1 MPITVPM
8 IEEKEFKTKVRGYDP
23 VEVDEFLDEIC
34 DEMIV
39 MQEEIARLQAQ
50 LAQTKRDLADVQPA
64 APRPAPAAAPAPA
77 PSPAITQDASESAQ
91 RLMANAQRLYDETVA
106 QAKEEAA
113 SILAKAQQ
121 EAGNAEQRLTEE
133 QEALQQQVNDLRA
146 QARAYRDRLIRL
158 MDEQRAALDAADLD

>member
-50 LAQTKRDLADVQPA
+50 LAQTKRDLAYVQPA
-64 APRPAPAAAPAPA
+64 PQRPAPVAA
-77 PSPAITQDASESAQ
+77 SVQDVSESAQ
-91 RLMANAQRLYDETVA
+91 KLMANAQRLYDETIA

-113 SILAKAQQ
+113 AIVAKARDSVSD
-121 EAGNAEQRLTEE
+121 ELTEE
-133 QEALQQQVNDLRA
+133 KAALEQQVSDMHVNA
-146 QARAYRDRLIRL
+146 KAYRDKIIGL
-158 MDEQRAALDAADLD
+158 MDELRTMLNAADLD

>member
-50 LAQTKRDLADVQPA
+50 LAQTKRDLAYVQPA
-64 APRPAPAAAPAPA
+64 PQRPAPAPA
-77 PSPAITQDASESAQ
+77 PVQDVSESAQ
-91 RLMANAQRLYDETVA
+91 KLMANAQRLYDETIA
-106 QAKEEAA
+106 PAKEEAA
-113 SILAKAQQ
+113 AIVTKAQGSVSS
-121 EAGNAEQRLTEE
+121 ELTEE
-133 QEALQQQVNDLRA
+133 KAALEQQVSDMHVNA
-146 QARAYRDRLIRL
+146 KAYRDKIIGL
-158 MDEQRAALDAADLD
+158 MDELRSMLDAADLD

>member
-39 MQEEIARLQAQ
+39 MQEEISNLQARLAQATRN
-50 LAQTKRDLADVQPA
+50 LAYSQPA
-64 APRPAPAAAPAPA
+64 APRPIAAPTAV
-77 PSPAITQDASESAQ
+77 SSESAQ
-91 RLMANAQRLYDETVA
+91 KLMANAQRLYDETIA

-113 SILAKAQQ
+113 AIVAKAKEQV
-121 EAGNAEQRLTEE
+121 ADAETQALVEE
-133 QEALQQQVNDLRA
+133 RDTLEKQVSDLRA
-146 QARAYRDRLIRL
+146 TARAYRDQLLKL
-158 MDEQRAALDAADLD
+158 MEDQRALLDAAELD

>member
-50 LAQTKRDLADVQPA
+50 LAQTKRDLAYVQPA
-64 APRPAPAAAPAPA
+64 PLRPAPTPAPAPA
-77 PSPAITQDASESAQ
+77 VSQDASESAQ

-113 SILAKAQQ
+113 AILAKANE
-121 EAGNAEQRLTEE
+121 EAGSAEQRLTEE
-133 QEALQQQVNDLRA
+133 HQALQKQVDDLRA
-146 QARAYRDRLIRL
+146 AARAYREKLLNL
-158 MDEQRAALDAADLD
+158 MEEQRAALDAADL

>member
-50 LAQTKRDLADVQPA
+50 LAQTKRDLAYVQPA
-64 APRPAPAAAPAPA
+64 PQRAPAPA
-77 PSPAITQDASESAQ
+77 PVQDASESAQ
-91 RLMANAQRLYDETVA
+91 KLMANAQRLYDETIA

-113 SILAKAQQ
+113 AIVAKAKDSVSS
-121 EAGNAEQRLTEE
+121 ELTEE
-133 QEALQQQVNDLRA
+133 KEELERQVKDLHA
-146 QARAYRDRLIRL
+146 SAKNYRDRIIGL
-158 MDEQRAALDAADLD
+158 MDELRSQLDAADLD

>member
-50 LAQTKRDLADVQPA
+50 LAQTKRALVYVQPA
-64 APRPAPAAAPAPA
+64 PQRPAPAPA
-77 PSPAITQDASESAQ
+77 PVVQDVSESAQ
-91 RLMANAQRLYDETVA
+91 KLMANAQRLYDETIA

-113 SILAKAQQ
+113 AIVAKAKDSVS
-121 EAGNAEQRLTEE
+121 TELLDKKD
-133 QEALQQQVNDLRA
+133 ALQKQVDDMQVNA
-146 QARAYRDRLIRL
+146 KAYRQKVYSL
-158 MDEQRAALDAADLD
+158 MDELRSLLDAANLD

>member
-50 LAQTKRDLADVQPA
+50 LAQTKRDLAYVQPA
-64 APRPAPAAAPAPA
+64 PQRPAPTPAPV
-77 PSPAITQDASESAQ
+77 QDVSESAQ
-91 RLMANAQRLYDETVA
+91 KLMANAQRLYDETVA
-106 QAKEEAA
+106 QAREEAA
-113 SILAKAQQ
+113 AIIANAQNSVSS
-121 EAGNAEQRLTEE
+121 ELTEE
-133 QEALQQQVNDLRA
+133 KAALEQQVSDLHA
-146 QARAYRDRLIRL
+146 NAKAYRDKIIGL
-158 MDEQRAALDAADLD
+158 MDELRSQLNAADLD

>member
-50 LAQTKRDLADVQPA
+50 LAQTKRDLAYVQPA
-64 APRPAPAAAPAPA
+64 PQRPAPAPAAAP
-77 PSPAITQDASESAQ
+77 DVSESAQ
-91 RLMANAQRLYDETVA
+91 KLMANAQRLYDETIA

-113 SILAKAQQ
+113 AIIARAKDSVSDS
-121 EAGNAEQRLTEE
+121 LSEE
-133 QEALQQQVNDLRA
+133 RTALERQVNDMH
-146 QARAYRDRLIRL
+146 QDARAYREKIISL
-158 MDEQRAALDAADLD
+158 MDELRSRLDAMELD

>member
-50 LAQTKRDLADVQPA
+50 LAQTKRDLAYVQPA
-64 APRPAPAAAPAPA
+64 PQRPAPAPA
-77 PSPAITQDASESAQ
+77 PVQDVSESAQ
-91 RLMANAQRLYDETVA
+91 KLMANAQRLYDETIA
-106 QAKEEAA
+106 QDKEEAA
-113 SILAKAQQ
+113 AIVTKAQGSVSS
-121 EAGNAEQRLTEE
+121 ELTEE
-133 QEALQQQVNDLRA
+133 KAALEQQVSDMHVNA
-146 QARAYRDRLIRL
+146 KAYRDKIIGL
-158 MDEQRAALDAADLD
+158 MDELRSMLDAADLD

>member
-39 MQEEIARLQAQ
+39 MQEEISSLQARLAQATRNLAYSQ
-50 LAQTKRDLADVQPA
+50 PAQTRPV
-64 APRPAPAAAPAPA
+64 APTPAPA
-77 PSPAITQDASESAQ
+77 SSESAQ
-91 RLMANAQRLYDETVA
+91 KLMANAQRLYDETIA

-113 SILAKAQQ
+113 AIVAKAKEQV
-121 EAGNAEQRLTEE
+121 ADAETQSLADERD
-133 QEALQQQVNDLRA
+133 ALEKQVNDLRA
-146 QARAYRDRLIRL
+146 TARAYRDQLIKL
-158 MDEQRAALDAADLD
+158 MDDQRALLDEVELG

>member
-50 LAQTKRDLADVQPA
+50 LAQTKRDLAYVQPA
-64 APRPAPAAAPAPA
+64 PLRPAPTPAPAPA
-77 PSPAITQDASESAQ
+77 VSQDASES
-91 RLMANAQRLYDETVA
+91 AQRLYDETVA

-113 SILAKAQQ
+113 AILAKANE
-121 EAGNAEQRLTEE
+121 EAGSAEQRLTEE
-133 QEALQQQVNDLRA
+133 HQALQKQVDDLRA
-146 QARAYRDRLIRL
+146 AARAYREKLLNL
-158 MDEQRAALDAADLD
+158 MEEQRAALDAADL

>member
-50 LAQTKRDLADVQPA
+50 LAQTKRDLAYVQPA
-64 APRPAPAAAPAPA
+64 PQRPAPAPA
-77 PSPAITQDASESAQ
+77 PVQDVSESAQ
-91 RLMANAQRLYDETVA
+91 KLMANAQRLYDETIA

-113 SILAKAQQ
+113 AIVAKAQGSVSS
-121 EAGNAEQRLTEE
+121 ELTEE
-133 QEALQQQVNDLRA
+133 KAALEQQVSDMHVNA
-146 QARAYRDRLIRL
+146 KAYRDKIIGL
-158 MDEQRAALDAADLD
+158 MDELRSMLDAADLD

>member
-50 LAQTKRDLADVQPA
+50 LAQTKRDLAYVQP
-64 APRPAPAAAPAPA
+64 APAPA
-77 PSPAITQDASESAQ
+77 PAQNASESAQ
-91 RLMANAQRLYDETVA
+91 KLMANAQRLYDETIA
-106 QAKEEAA
+106 QAREEAA
-113 SILAKAQQ
+113 AIVAKAKDSVSDS
-121 EAGNAEQRLTEE
+121 LTEE
-133 QEALQQQVNDLRA
+133 KAALERQVNDMHA
-146 QARAYRDRLIRL
+146 NARAYRDKIIGL
-158 MDEQRAALDAADLD
+158 MDEMRAMLDAAELD

>member
-50 LAQTKRDLADVQPA
+50 LAQTKRDLAYVQPA
-64 APRPAPAAAPAPA
+64 PQRPAPTPAPV
-77 PSPAITQDASESAQ
+77 QDASESAQ
-91 RLMANAQRLYDETVA
+91 KLMANAQRLYDETIA

-113 SILAKAQQ
+113 AIVAKAKDSVSS
-121 EAGNAEQRLTEE
+121 ELTEE
-133 QEALQQQVNDLRA
+133 KEELERQVKDLHA
-146 QARAYRDRLIRL
+146 SAKTYRDRIIGL
-158 MDEQRAALDAADLD
+158 MDELRSQLDAADLD

>member
-50 LAQTKRDLADVQPA
+50 LAQTKRDLAYVQPA
-64 APRPAPAAAPAPA
+64 PQRPAPAPA
-77 PSPAITQDASESAQ
+77 PVVQNVSESAQ
-91 RLMANAQRLYDETVA
+91 KLMANAQRLYDETIA

-113 SILAKAQQ
+113 AIVAKAKDSVS
-121 EAGNAEQRLTEE
+121 TELLDKKD
-133 QEALQQQVNDLRA
+133 ALQKQVDDMQVNA
-146 QARAYRDRLIRL
+146 KAYRQKLYGL
-158 MDEQRAALDAADLD
+158 MDELRSLLDAANLD

>member
-50 LAQTKRDLADVQPA
+50 LAQTKRDLAYVQPA
-64 APRPAPAAAPAPA
+64 PQRPAPAPAV
-77 PSPAITQDASESAQ
+77 TQNASESAQ
-91 RLMANAQRLYDETVA
+91 KLMANAQRLYDETIA
-106 QAKEEAA
+106 QAREEAA
-113 SILAKAQQ
+113 AIVAKAKDSVSDS
-121 EAGNAEQRLTEE
+121 LSEE
-133 QEALQQQVNDLRA
+133 KAALEQQVNDMHA
-146 QARAYRDRLIRL
+146 NARAYRDKIIGL
-158 MDEQRAALDAADLD
+158 MDEMRAMLDAAELD

>member
-39 MQEEIARLQAQ
+39 MQEEIARLQAL
-50 LAQTKRDLADVQPA
+50 LAQTQRDLAHVQPVA
-64 APRPAPAAAPAPA
+64 APRPVAVPTPAPVV
-77 PSPAITQDASESAQ
+77 QDASESAQ
-91 RLMANAQRLYDETVA
+91 KLMANAQRLYDETIA

-113 SILAKAQQ
+113 AIVAKARDSVSD
-121 EAGNAEQRLTEE
+121 ELTEE
-133 QEALQQQVNDLRA
+133 KAALEQQVSDMHVNA
-146 QARAYRDRLIRL
+146 KAYRDKIIGL
-158 MDEQRAALDAADLD
+158 MDELRTMLDAADLD

>member
-50 LAQTKRDLADVQPA
+50 LAQTKRDLAYVQPA
-64 APRPAPAAAPAPA
+64 PQRPAPTPAPVV
-77 PSPAITQDASESAQ
+77 QDVSESAQ
-91 RLMANAQRLYDETVA
+91 KLMANAQRLYDETIA

-113 SILAKAQQ
+113 AIVAKAKDSVS
-121 EAGNAEQRLTEE
+121 TELLDKKD
-133 QEALQQQVNDLRA
+133 ALQKQVDDMQVNA
-146 QARAYRDRLIRL
+146 KAYRRKVYGL
-158 MDEQRAALDAADLD
+158 MDELRSLLDAANLD

>member
-50 LAQTKRDLADVQPA
+50 LAQTKRDLAYVQPA
-64 APRPAPAAAPAPA
+64 PQRPAPAPA
-77 PSPAITQDASESAQ
+77 PVITQDVSESAQ
-91 RLMANAQRLYDETVA
+91 KLMANAQRLYDETIA

-113 SILAKAQQ
+113 AIVAKAKDSVS
-121 EAGNAEQRLTEE
+121 TELLDKKD
-133 QEALQQQVNDLRA
+133 ALQKQVDDMQVNA
-146 QARAYRDRLIRL
+146 KAYRQKVYSL
-158 MDEQRAALDAADLD
+158 MDELRSLLDAANLD

>member
-50 LAQTKRDLADVQPA
+50 LAQTKRDMAYVQPA
-64 APRPAPAAAPAPA
+64 QQQRPAPVQ
-77 PSPAITQDASESAQ
+77 TQDVSESAQ
-91 RLMANAQRLYDETVA
+91 KLMANAQRLYDETIA
-106 QAKEEAA
+106 QAREEAA
-113 SILAKAQQ
+113 AIVARAKDSVSS
-121 EAGNAEQRLTEE
+121 ELTDEKA
-133 QEALQQQVNDLRA
+133 ALEQQVSDLHA
-146 QARAYRDRLIRL
+146 NAKAYRDRILSL
-158 MDEQRAALDAADLD
+158 MDELRDQLNAAELD